1 MAAQYIPPFL
11 IQIIAIIIVIKQVIH
26 KIHTLSFTFHNH
38 AKIWKLND
46 AKRLNTKNIQVY
58 DNKVQDNKYLS
69 QKKQIE
75 ISGPNTI
82 SKTEKLNA
90 ITEK

>member
-1 MAAQYIPPFL
+1 MPYIL
-11 IQIIAIIIVIKQVIH
+11 IQIIAIRAAIKQVIH

-46 AKRLNTKNIQVY
+46 AKRLNTKNIQAY
-58 DNKVQDNKYLS
+58 DNKIQDNKYFS
-69 QKKQIE
+69 QNKLTE
-75 ISGPNTI
+75 ISGPSTTN
-82 SKTEKLNA
+82 KTEKLNA